1 MTQISDKS
9 LLCKI
14 VTDHKF
20 QSRLGKAMLGW
31 NKVLDGGADLL
42 IRWQH
47 LVKKGVCYIAKMRSK
62 ELR

>member
-1 MTQISDKS
+1 
-9 LLCKI
+9 
-14 VTDHKF
+14 
-20 QSRLGKAMLGW
+20 MLGW